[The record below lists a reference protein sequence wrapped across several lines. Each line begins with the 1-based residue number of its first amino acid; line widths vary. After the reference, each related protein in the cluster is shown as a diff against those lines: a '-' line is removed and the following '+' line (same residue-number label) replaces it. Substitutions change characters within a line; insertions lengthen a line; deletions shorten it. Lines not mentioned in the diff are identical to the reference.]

1 MYQDWKKINSEAVL
15 NSLVIA
21 VEASTGTKRGSNLR
35 TKIFVGNLHKDTKVE
50 DLRSLFET
58 YGRVV
63 EADILTNYAFLH
75 MDTES
80 NAQEAIR
87 NLDGYE
93 LNGFRIRVQ
102 ESTSRVRQQAGMGN
116 PDMCY
121 RNMYSQRLRKFGG
134 GGIDGQKNV
143 ERSERL
149 GRSYGS
155 RFDPYHVPPPPSY
168 SRERILRYRVTAHEE
183 YERYDRYDRYYDD
196 PIYERRYGRAGLPPP
211 PPPLHDDL
219 YPPPPPP
226 MCSR

>member
-1 MYQDWKKINSEAVL
+1 
-15 NSLVIA
+15 VIA

-121 RNMYSQRLRKFGG
+121 RCGSSGHWSKECPRDNRFGG
-134 GGIDGQKNV
+134 GGRFV

-168 SRERILRYRVTAHEE
+168 SRERILRYREE

-226 MCSR
+226 MCSRITWRERIEAKLVYQI